1 MNRNKG
7 IGFSVFT
14 MILTIFL
21 IISVIFTFSISYM
34 FSTEGISGRLFGKY
48 VYIMESEDMMPEIE
62 KGSAVISD
70 EKGISV
76 LVESNVILFK
86 NGNRED
92 VMRIR
97 QLVHN
102 TENTVYVVSPDA
114 RPQETIE
121 ISKDKVIAKCITEGK
136 NLGKFIS
143 FLSSLAGII
152 IFMIIPCAGII
163 AMLIKKILSM
173 KKNEDGGEY
182 YDQNGDEYY
191 DDEDDDEDDGSVGFN
206 GRQMRSSPLFYP
218 ESDIDPGE
226 EFERKK
232 SSIAQN
238 FGRKSGAQPRWSV
251 RSRQESSPREAVEKF
266 KAAVEEKPNAPVTK
280 KPTLVPENVNPVR
293 DEKLAAIKA
302 ALSDHDD
309 DLFDNDPYAD
319 GSDEKTVEFKA
330 LRPPKIDPASNQN
343 IVRPQQRTPR
353 RSTASYAAEAARQ
366 TGIESAAVP
375 KPTAPAKPASKSE
388 SINSIDDL
396 IKALE
401 EEKRKL

>member
-1 MNRNKG
+1 MIRNKG

-34 FSTEGISGRLFGKY
+34 FSTDGISGKLFGKY
-48 VYIMESEDMMPEIE
+48 VYIMENDDMMPEIE

-70 EKGISV
+70 ENGISV
-76 LVESNVILFK
+76 LVEGNVILFK
-86 NGNRED
+86 NGSRED

-97 QLVHN
+97 QVVHN
-102 TENTVYVVSPDA
+102 TENTVYVVSSDA
-114 RPQETIE
+114 RPKETIE
-121 ISKDKVIAKCITEGK
+121 VSKDNVIAKCVTEGK
-136 NLGKFIS
+136 NLGGFIS
-143 FLSSLAGII
+143 FLSSIAGII
-152 IFMIIPCAGII
+152 IFMILPCAGIL
-163 AMLIKKILSM
+163 AMLIMKILSM
-173 KKNEDGGEY
+173 KKTGNSGEY
-182 YDQNGDEYY
+182 YDQNEAEYY
-191 DDEDDDEDDGSVGFN
+191 EDEEDEDDDEFVGFN

-218 ESDIDPGE
+218 ESDVNPDE

-238 FGRKSGAQPRWSV
+238 FSRKPGAQPKWSV
-251 RSRQESSPREAVEKF
+251 RNRQEPSPREAVEKF

-280 KPTLVPENVNPVR
+280 KPTLIPENVNPVR

-302 ALSDHDD
+302 ALSGQDD
-309 DLFDNDPYAD
+309 DPFNIDPYAED
-319 GSDEKTVEFKA
+319 AGEKTVEFKA
-330 LRPPKIDPASNQN
+330 LRPPKIDPDQN
-343 IVRPQQRTPR
+343 HNVVRPQQRTPR
-353 RSTASYAAEAARQ
+353 RNTASYAAEAARQ
-366 TGIESAAVP
+366 TGI
-375 KPTAPAKPASKSE
+375 KPTAAAKPAAPTKPASRSE